1 MQTFCLFLFKE
12 IKDGAVVKY
21 DLEGLSTELGKSWKA
36 LATRLKFSDGTI
48 EGFDHDNEA
57 LRDIS
62 YSMLGAWQNR
72 DGSSATYEKL
82 YEALC
87 HEYVGRKKLAEKYC
101 IRKSTDK
108 EECTSEG

>member
-1 MQTFCLFLFKE
+1 MQIFCLFLFKE
-12 IKDGAVVKY
+12 IKDGAVVEY

-36 LATRLKFSDGTI
+36 LAKRLEFGDGTI
-48 EGFDHDNEA
+48 QGFDHDNEA

-72 DGSSATYEKL
+72 DGSSATYEVL